1 MYEKELK
8 MTFDPST
15 IEDLGVRMYSHL
27 PAALAELIANAY
39 DADAER
45 VSLTLN
51 DSDEKEIIVKDDGM
65 GMSFDEINDK
75 FLRIGRKRRT
85 EDDTEVTPKYRRKII
100 GKKGLGKLAFFGIAH
115 EIEISTRKD
124 GRENIFLMRWEDIK
138 KEEKEYKPTI
148 LKRDESCRAEEH
160 GTTIALRKVQRK
172 SVFLPEDLASSLSKM
187 FIVES
192 DFQIEIWHN
201 SREPI
206 VVSDEKRYESLKKE
220 VEWKIPNDSEYEDG
234 YKKADQIVGH
244 LIATKKPISPK
255 TNMRGVVLFSRRKM
269 VNRPEYFSDST
280 SSHFFS
286 YLTGYLEVDFID
298 ELPDDVIATNR
309 QSLNWEHEEMR
320 RLRSHLQGLIRWLER
335 DWRDKRRVERN
346 NKLAKRTKIN
356 ISDWF
361 QTLPDA
367 VRKETESIVTNI
379 VQNSELPEK
388 TQSVVIKKL
397 HKIMPEHPEYHWRQL
412 HPKIKKASEADYR
425 NRDYYRAVQEATKE
439 YIKEVR
445 RKSGY
450 EKTSDVGM
458 MGEVFGKESGKT
470 TALAVAGNFKK
481 PDGTDFDSSTIGNI
495 EEGQK
500 LLSMG
505 MVSGCR
511 NPLSHEQIADLRE
524 SGLFT
529 EKDCL
534 DALSLLSHL
543 FSRLDNSRKRSR

>member
-39 DADAER
+39 DADAEC

-51 DSDEKEIIVKDDGM
+51 DSDKKEIIVKDDGT
-65 GMSFDEINDK
+65 GMSFDEINGK
-75 FLRIGRKRRT
+75 FLKIGRKRRT
-85 EDDTEVTPKYRRKII
+85 EDDTEFTPKYRRKII

-124 GRENIFLMRWEDIK
+124 GKENVFLMKWEDIK
-138 KEEKEYKPTI
+138 REEKEYKPTI
-148 LKRDESCRAEEH
+148 LKRDESCGAEEH
-160 GTTIALRKVQRK
+160 GTIITLRKVQRK
-172 SVFLPEDLASSLSKM
+172 SAFLPEDLANSLSKM

-192 DFQIEIWHN
+192 NFQIEIWHN
-201 SREPI
+201 SRGPTI
-206 VVSDEKRYESLKKE
+206 VSDEKRYDDLEKE
-220 VEWKIPNDSEYEDG
+220 VEWKIPNDSGYEDD
-234 YKKADQIVGH
+234 YEKADQVVGH

-255 TNMRGVVLFSRRKM
+255 TNMRGVVLFSRKKM

-309 QSLNWEHEEMR
+309 QSLNWEHEETQK
-320 RLRSHLQGLIRWLER
+320 LRSHLQGLIRWLER
-335 DWRDKRRVERN
+335 DWRDKRREERN
-346 NKLAKRTKIN
+346 SSLAKRTKIN
-356 ISDWF
+356 ISGWF

-367 VRKETESIVTNI
+367 VRKETESIVAN
-379 VQNSELPEK
+379 VMQNSELPEE
-388 TQSVVIKKL
+388 TQSGVVKKL

-412 HPKIKKASEADYR
+412 HPKIKRASEADYR

-439 YIKEVR
+439 YIKEVK

-450 EKTSDVGM
+450 EKDGGTSM
-458 MGEVFGKESGKT
+458 MVEVFGEENKKS
-470 TALAVAGNFKK
+470 TALSVAGNFKK
-481 PDGTDFDSSTIGNI
+481 PDGTDFDNSTVGNI

-500 LLSMG
+500 FLSAG
-505 MVSGCR
+505 MVRGFR

-543 FSRLDNSRKRSR
+543 FHRLDNSRKKSR